1 MDVHQLHVQKLPS
14 AHIVRLQKVIRLCT
28 AQCKM
33 LLFHAKTTM
42 RESCNFWR
50 NEEKEETDFIS
61 AVWWLS
67 GMHVWQARGCLEC
80 VCVCVCT
87 FVGCLHT
94 CGMCVNGCEWVVF
107 TIMCTYSYIHNYK
120 LTSALNHYW
129 NWRSTLRYV
138 ATDESTNEDNK
149 YARVEFNTWIRK

>member
-80 VCVCVCT
+80 VCVCV
-87 FVGCLHT
+87 HI
-94 CGMCVNGCEWVVF
+94 CGMFAYLWHVCEWVWVSRVYNYVYLF
-107 TIMCTYSYIHNYK
+107 IHTQLQTHFSPEPLLKLEVYTKICSYGWVNK
-120 LTSALNHYW
+120 
-129 NWRSTLRYV
+129 WR
-138 ATDESTNEDNK
+138 
-149 YARVEFNTWIRK
+149 